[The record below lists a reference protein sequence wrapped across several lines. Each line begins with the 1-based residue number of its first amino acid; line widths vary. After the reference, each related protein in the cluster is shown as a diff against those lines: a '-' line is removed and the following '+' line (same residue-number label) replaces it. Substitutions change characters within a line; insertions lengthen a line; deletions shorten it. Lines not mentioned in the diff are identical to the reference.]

1 MVCSLLPVWRILSEM
16 GMKILTR
23 EQKSEEIMR
32 LEILLSTIDEK
43 NNFNE
48 YLKVLRQIQK
58 LRDSL

>member
-1 MVCSLLPVWRILSEM
+1 
-16 GMKILTR
+16 MKILTR

-32 LEILLSTIDEK
+32 LEILLSTVDEK

>member
-1 MVCSLLPVWRILSEM
+1 
-16 GMKILTR
+16 MKILTR

-32 LEILLSTIDEK
+32 LEILLSTIDKK

-48 YLKVLRQIQK
+48 YLKVLRKLQK

>member
-1 MVCSLLPVWRILSEM
+1 
-16 GMKILTR
+16 MKILTR